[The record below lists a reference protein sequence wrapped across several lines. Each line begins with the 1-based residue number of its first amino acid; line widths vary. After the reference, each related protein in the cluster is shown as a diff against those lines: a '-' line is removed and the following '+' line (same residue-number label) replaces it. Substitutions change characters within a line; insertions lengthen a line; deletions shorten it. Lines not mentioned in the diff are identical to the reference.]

1 MRDDTNCLAASCL
14 NQTNPAGTAL
24 LISAATLALL
34 SAPGLALAGGFL
46 PPAGV
51 TAYRLAFITSDVT
64 SAMST
69 LIGDYN
75 TFATNDALASTLG
88 LPSTAWHAIVSTA
101 RVSALQNIG
110 CGANCGAALPIYLV
124 NGTTLVGTSITD
136 LFGGTE
142 PNTIRLDQ
150 NGVSFGSYV
159 WTGSTA
165 AGGIKTGNE
174 VGAVSGNIEV
184 GGPFFNASLMF
195 DLGGTFSNSGGG
207 ASTFPIL
214 AISSEIDVPEPATG
228 AALLVAGLMITR
240 VFRPKR
246 QGHLG
251 NVGK

>member
-1 MRDDTNCLAASCL
+1 MRDDTNSLASSCL
-14 NQTNPAGTAL
+14 NQTNSAGTAL

-51 TAYRLAFITSDVT
+51 TAYRLAFITSDVM
-64 SAMST
+64 SATST

-75 TFATNDALASTLG
+75 TFATNEALASTLG

-101 RVSALQNIG
+101 TVSALQNIG
-110 CGANCGAALPIYLV
+110 CGASCGAALPIYLV
-124 NGTTLVGTSITD
+124 NRTTLVGTSITD

-165 AGGIKTGNE
+165 AGGIKTGFE
-174 VGAVSGNIEV
+174 VGAVSGNVEV
-184 GGPFFNASLMF
+184 GASFASTAIMF
-195 DLGGTFSNSGGG
+195 DTTLAGPNSGP
-207 ASTFPIL
+207 SLQPFPIF
-214 AISSEIDVPEPATG
+214 AISSQIDVPEPATG
-228 AALLVAGLMITR
+228 AALLAAGLMITR

-246 QGHLG
+246 HG
-251 NVGK
+251 N